1 MGKSTGARRGQKLS
15 QMALAWVLRDD
26 TVTSALIGASKPEQ
40 ILDNVR
46 ALEAAPFT
54 AEELA
59 EIDAVLA
66 SDN

>member
-1 MGKSTGARRGQKLS
+1 
-15 QMALAWVLRDD
+15 MALAWVLRDD

-54 AEELA
+54 AEELT